1 MEKSF
6 STSHLK
12 SDLGTYENV
21 RKILTDLSDDYITVS
36 LLNYSYFKITLQD
49 DSNR

>member
-6 STSHLK
+6 SISHLK
-12 SDLGTYENV
+12 NDLGTYENI
-21 RKILTDLSDDYITVS
+21 RKILTDQSDDYTS